1 MELGDFLEVSV
12 ATEDILRSYDFYLG
26 LGFTGIEGSDVLG
39 YRYGVVSD
47 GTVAIGLHATDA
59 PPLALTFVRDNL
71 ARHVGTLEA
80 LGLAPED
87 VQLGDHVFN
96 RLSFPGPGIA
106 LRLVEARTYS
116 PVGQVGESL
125 LGRFDELRLPAH
137 DPQESSGFFVNLG
150 FAGTE
155 EGDDCTVAC
164 GGLTVRLPLA
174 GGLKR
179 PALQFA
185 TRDVAD
191 LARRLER
198 GGYRYR
204 LTREGQSPGP
214 SLELTAP
221 EGTLL
226 RVAVTP

>member
-1 MELGDFLEVSV
+1 MDLGDFLEVSV
-12 ATEDILRSYDFYLG
+12 ATQDILGSYDFYLG
-26 LGFTGIEGSDVLG
+26 LGFKGIEGSDVLG
-39 YRYGVVSD
+39 YPYGVVSD
-47 GTVAIGLHATDA
+47 GNVAIGLHTTDA

-71 ARHVGTLEA
+71 ASHVGALEA
-80 LGLAPED
+80 LGLEPED

-96 RLSFPGPGIA
+96 RLSFPGPGVA
-106 LRLVEARTYS
+106 MRLLEARTYS

-137 DPQESSGFFVNLG
+137 RPEESSGFFVTLG
-150 FAGTE
+150 FVGTQ
-155 EGDDCTVAC
+155 EGDDCAVAC

-174 GGLKR
+174 GGLRR

-185 TRDVAD
+185 TRDITG
-191 LARRLER
+191 LAQRLER
-198 GGYRYR
+198 DGYRYR
-204 LTREGQSPGP
+204 LTQDGQSPGT

-226 RVAVTP
+226 RVVVTP